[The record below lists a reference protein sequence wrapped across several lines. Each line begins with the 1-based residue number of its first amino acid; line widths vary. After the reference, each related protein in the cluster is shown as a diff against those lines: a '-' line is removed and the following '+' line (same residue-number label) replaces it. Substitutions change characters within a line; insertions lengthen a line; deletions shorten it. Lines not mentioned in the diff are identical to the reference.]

1 MGLAFGGSAVLVT
14 TSVLLAQNYEMYFG
28 AIPTLLVVLWYN
40 LVWMAPQPCDATPYL
55 KFNNPSV
62 EKKYAKV
69 PPPSDRRSL
78 PKSCPDLSLELQ
90 NRIPISHLY
99 EYYIDGDVEFKGD
112 VLVRCLPSSESWI
125 LSLFS

>member
-69 PPPSDRRSL
+69 PTPLRSAKSPEVL
-78 PKSCPDLSLELQ
+78 P
-90 NRIPISHLY
+90 
-99 EYYIDGDVEFKGD
+99 
-112 VLVRCLPSSESWI
+112 
-125 LSLFS
+125 